1 MTNIRDLT
9 HDLLTTKGV
18 GQPLPS
24 AAPDFDLG
32 ASYQVAHGLYQ
43 AQVNQG
49 KKLVGRKI
57 GISNRA
63 AWAKLGLSDVVW
75 GYVFDDTVF
84 YAEDNRYT
92 LSLESLHA
100 PKLEPEIVFG
110 LKNALPTGTRDPVEL
125 LQAVEWLALG
135 FEVVQ
140 NPYPDWQFKPA
151 DLVATFGFH
160 GALVVG
166 HKVGLEGMSL
176 SRLAG
181 TLAETVATLYK
192 DDEVAAEGGG
202 KNVMDSPAVA
212 LGHIADLIAA
222 DPDAA
227 PLQAGEFVTTGT
239 LTNAPAVAADE
250 TYRVEVTG
258 LDLSPLTLT
267 FS

>member
-1 MTNIRDLT
+1 MNKVRDLT
-9 HDLLTTKGV
+9 RNLLQTRGV

-24 AAPDFDLG
+24 TNPDFGL
-32 ASYQVAHGLYQ
+32 AESYQVAHGLRQ
-43 AQVNQG
+43 AQTERG

-63 AWAKLGLSDVVW
+63 AWDKLGLDDVVW
-75 GYVFDDTVF
+75 GYVYSDTVF
-84 YAEDNRYT
+84 EAEDNRYT
-92 LSLESLHA
+92 LSLDGLHA

-110 LKNALPTGTRDPVEL
+110 LNSALPTGTRDPLEL

-135 FEVVQ
+135 FEIVQ

-160 GALVVG
+160 GALVIG
-166 HKVGLEGMSL
+166 RKVRLSGQSL

-192 DDEVAAEGGG
+192 DDIVVAEGGG
-202 KNVMDSPAVA
+202 KNVVDSPAVA
-212 LGHIADLIAA
+212 LGHLADLIAN

-227 PLQAGEFVTTGT
+227 PLQANEFVTTGT
-239 LTNAPAVAADE
+239 LTSAPAVSAGE

-258 LDLSPLTLT
+258 LDLPPLTLS
-267 FS
+267 FN